1 MSMNLMFNVK
11 GSTAYVDFPFQTPTD
26 LTYAVIRE
34 KDIDKRVQLVKDY
47 IKKSFKDNKNDYVIS
62 LIEECK
68 TLMRDE
74 KLELTYL

>member
-1 MSMNLMFNVK
+1 MNLMFEVK

-34 KDIDKRVQLVKDY
+34 KDIEKRIQLVKDY
-47 IKKSFKDNKNDYVIS
+47 IKNIDDNTY
-62 LIEECK
+62 LIEECE

-74 KLELTYL
+74 KLELIYL